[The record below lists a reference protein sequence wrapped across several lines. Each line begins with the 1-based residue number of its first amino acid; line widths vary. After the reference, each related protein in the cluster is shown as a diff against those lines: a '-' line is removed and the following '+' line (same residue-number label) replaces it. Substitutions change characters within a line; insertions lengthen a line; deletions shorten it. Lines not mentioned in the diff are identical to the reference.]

1 ASVASFVGLTPDRV
15 KSSGDQNMAV
25 CGDRLVPLHSLA
37 RLLGEPKAEGGV
49 LLELSAG
56 GSPVM
61 LAAEAIEGEE
71 EVRIRPLPAAAGKH
85 PVFDSMTLLASARPV
100 PVISPLL
107 LSALQG
113 REVLPRTERVFVAR
127 LRVLLVDDSTVTREM
142 LRRLLEDGGFAVR
155 AASSA
160 AEALKQLEEA
170 EFDCLI
176 TDIEMPRMDGLEL
189 TRRLRATPAL
199 AQLPVVVVSTR
210 DSAEDRLAGLHA
222 GADVYI
228 TKQGM
233 NSRELLR
240 IVQRLGG
247 RL

>member
-1 ASVASFVGLTPDRV
+1 
-15 KSSGDQNMAV
+15 M
-25 CGDRLVPLHSLA
+25 
-37 RLLGEPKAEGGV
+37 
-49 LLELSAG
+49 
-56 GSPVM
+56 
-61 LAAEAIEGEE
+61 
-71 EVRIRPLPAAAGKH
+71 
-85 PVFDSMTLLASARPV
+85 
-100 PVISPLL
+100 
-107 LSALQG
+107 
-113 REVLPRTERVFVAR
+113 LPRTERVFVAR